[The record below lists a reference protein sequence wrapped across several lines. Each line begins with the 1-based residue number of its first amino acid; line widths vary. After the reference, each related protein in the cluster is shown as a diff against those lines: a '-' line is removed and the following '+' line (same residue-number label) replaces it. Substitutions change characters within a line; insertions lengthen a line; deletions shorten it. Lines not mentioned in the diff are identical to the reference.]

1 MNCLCLLAVVAVALV
16 PLAVVRLL
24 GWRDRRR
31 REAGALR
38 RER

>member
-1 MNCLCLLAVVAVALV
+1 MIALDILAVVAVALV

-24 GWRDRRR
+24 EWRDRRR

>member
-1 MNCLCLLAVVAVALV
+1 MIGLLAAVAVALV

-24 GWRDRRR
+24 EGRDRRR

-38 RER
+38 REP